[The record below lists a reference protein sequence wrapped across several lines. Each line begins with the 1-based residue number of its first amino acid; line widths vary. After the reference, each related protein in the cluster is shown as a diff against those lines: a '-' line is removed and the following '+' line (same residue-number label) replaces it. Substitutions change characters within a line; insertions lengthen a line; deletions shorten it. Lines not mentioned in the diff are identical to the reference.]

1 MAVKL
6 QTKLHIS
13 DAEALSEKLVSC
25 LESSDPI
32 ILDISD
38 VNDADT
44 ASLQVLCALQK
55 SLFLTQNSIEWSGV
69 SKPLADAAKQ
79 LGVHDLLNLPS

>member
-1 MAVKL
+1 MAMKL

-13 DAEALSEKLVSC
+13 DAESLTEQLVSC
-25 LESSDPI
+25 LESSEPI
-32 ILDISD
+32 VLDVSD

-44 ASLQVLCALQK
+44 ASVQVLCALQK
-55 SLFLTQNSIEWSGV
+55 SLSLTQNSIEWSGV

-79 LGVHDLLNLPS
+79 LGVQDLLNLPS